1 MMGQDLASI
10 IVPRLL
16 VTRRQ
21 VSTGHGKEHTAQDG
35 NTNRLPLLSRVDGTR
50 GCHEKKKDKWG
61 CYRDATASGG
71 YQKNGRKRV
80 GRYGF
85 RPKMTDLTG
94 SLPISPRRCYGI
106 LQGQGSAGGGSE
118 PLDHVSNL
126 HARVAHAGLYHGR
139 SFHSWS
145 AGFHH
150 ACCLRPKYDQVNEQ
164 GSTMIHEDVFERRCH
179 ARDFLKRG
187 RKRRSHRQCMTGKE
201 SP

>member
-1 MMGQDLASI
+1 MATRTVFLCYHASMGQEDVTKRRKISGD
-10 IVPRLL
+10 VTG
-16 VTRRQ
+16 TRRPR
-21 VSTGHGKEHTAQDG
+21 VVTKLCYTCFYG
-35 NTNRLPLLSRVDGTR
+35 NR
-50 GCHEKKKDKWG
+50 CKDIFK
-61 CYRDATASGG
+61 TVIFVQG